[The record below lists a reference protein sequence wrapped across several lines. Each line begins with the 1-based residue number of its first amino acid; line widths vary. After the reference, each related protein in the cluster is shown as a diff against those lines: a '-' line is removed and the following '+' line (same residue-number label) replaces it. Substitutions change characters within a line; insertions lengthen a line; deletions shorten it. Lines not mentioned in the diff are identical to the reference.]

1 MRIAIVGAGIAGLS
15 AAWLLRRS
23 HDVTVFEAE
32 DRPGGHTHT
41 HALHVDGREVAVDT
55 GFIVYND
62 RNYPNFTRLLDAL
75 GVTGAPTEMSF
86 SVRNDTTGTE
96 YNGGTLRGLFAQPG
110 NLLSPTFWGMLR
122 DILRFN
128 REAPGLLAAPGPG
141 PLLAEYVADAGFG
154 EAFVRD
160 YLTPMGAA
168 IWSVPTERMGSFP
181 AKRIV
186 EFFMNHGLLSITG
199 RPQWHV
205 VQGGSASYVRALIP
219 ALPTPPRLGTPV
231 REVQRTDDGVII
243 RTDAGAEPFD
253 AVIFACHSDQAL
265 ALLVDPSKA
274 EREVLGAIG
283 YQSNEVVLHTDAS
296 LMPRAR
302 AAWASWN
309 YRLPA
314 GGVGDVTVTYWM
326 NHLQHIDVPTPL
338 LVTLNQTDAID
349 PARVLRRLTYAH
361 PVFDAPAV
369 AAQARRAE
377 ISGVRNTWYCGAW
390 WRYGFHED
398 GCLSAVEVARALG
411 ADW

>member
-1 MRIAIVGAGIAGLS
+1 MRIAVVGAGIAGLS

-23 HDVTVFEAE
+23 HDVTVFEAQ

-41 HALHVDGREVAVDT
+41 HALQLDGRDVVVDT

-75 GVTGAPTEMSF
+75 GVRGNPTEMSF
-86 SVRNDTTGTE
+86 SVRNDSTGTE
-96 YNGGTLRGLFAQPG
+96 YSGGTLRGLFAQPANVLRPG
-110 NLLSPTFWGMLR
+110 FWGMLR

-128 REAPGLLAAPGPG
+128 REAPGLLAAPGAG
-141 PLLAEYVADAGFG
+141 PTLREYVAAAGFG

-168 IWSVPTERMGSFP
+168 IWSVPTGRMSTFP

-199 RPQWHV
+199 RPQWYV
-205 VQGGSASYVRALIP
+205 VEGGSTRYVRALIER
-219 ALPTPPRLGTPV
+219 LPRSPRLATPV
-231 REVQRTDDGVII
+231 RGVQRTDHGVVI
-243 RTDAGAEPFD
+243 RTDGSTEPFD

-265 ALLVDPSKA
+265 ALLSDPSGA
-274 EREVLGAIG
+274 EREILGAIG
-283 YQSNEVVLHTDAS
+283 YQTNDVVLHTDATV
-296 LMPRAR
+296 MPCAR

-309 YRLPA
+309 YRLPTA
-314 GGVGDVTVTYWM
+314 GIDGATVTYWM

-338 LVTLNQTDAID
+338 LVTLNQTEAID
-349 PARVLRRLTYAH
+349 PARVVRRLEYAH

-369 AAQARRAE
+369 AAQQRRGE

-411 ADW
+411 VDW